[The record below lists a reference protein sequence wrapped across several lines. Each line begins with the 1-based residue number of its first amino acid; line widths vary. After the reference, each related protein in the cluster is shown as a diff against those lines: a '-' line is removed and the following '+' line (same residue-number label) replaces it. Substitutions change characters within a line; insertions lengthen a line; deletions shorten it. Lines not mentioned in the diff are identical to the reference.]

1 MRLLLAPLVVL
12 LVGCG
17 ASGPGP
23 IGTVDGAPLPQGEYV
38 VDGPP
43 APFDEGDRVEISFT
57 DDGLGFTT
65 GCNGHQSDSA
75 TWTGGVVRAGGFSAT
90 EMGCPG
96 DGNDE
101 DAWLAEFLSSSPT
114 IAVDGTD
121 VRLATDEAELWLV
134 PADEVAPPE
143 GEDRPLE
150 GTRWRLTGIEERD
163 GDAVGMLVVPRR
175 IRAWVELDKGEI
187 RFETGCNS
195 GGGRVERADGMLRLR
210 QVVITLVGCVRGDAE
225 LERPQ
230 VRVLMAQQVA
240 WEVAGDQ
247 LRLTRG
253 DTTLLYTADPAG
265 G

>member
-23 IGTVDGAPLPQGEYV
+23 IGAVDGARLPQGEYV

-57 DDGLGFTT
+57 DDGLAFTT

-75 TWTGGVVRAGGFSAT
+75 TWTDGVLSADGFAAT

-96 DGNDE
+96 DGNEE
-101 DAWLAEFLSSSPT
+101 DAWLASFLSSSPT

-121 VRLATDEAELWLV
+121 VRLATDDAELWLV

-150 GTRWRLTGIEERD
+150 GARWRLTGIEERD
-163 GDAVGMLVVPRR
+163 GDAVGMLVVPPRLG
-175 IRAWVELDKGEI
+175 AWLEVGDGEI
-187 RFETGCNS
+187 RFATGCNT
-195 GGGRVERADGMLRLR
+195 GGGEVALVGGTLRLR
-210 QVVITLVGCVRGDAE
+210 STGITQVGCAGAGAE
-225 LERPQ
+225 LEGRQ
-230 VRVLMAQQVA
+230 VPVLMAGQVG
-240 WEVAGDQ
+240 WEVTGDQ

-253 DTTLLYTADPAG
+253 HTTLLYTADPARG
-265 G
+265 